1 MANLTSIISRVASL
15 IPFESK
21 LTSDYV
27 AENIKI
33 TWDGIPFEAYKDVF
47 INVSFD
53 TNGITTRQ
61 GIDGNVAYTGL
72 PSPLLTISLS
82 LEAKSPTNPF
92 LWQVANDQHN
102 TQTPYIGS
110 LIIKDVSS
118 GQMLT
123 GISTV
128 LQTPSSLSFG
138 KQHTDVERTWV
149 FKAAKAK
156 IGSDI
161 Y

>member
-1 MANLTSIISRVASL
+1 MANLTSVISRVASL

-27 AENIKI
+27 AENIRI
-33 TWDGIPFEAYKDVF
+33 TWDGIPFQAYKDIF
-47 INVSFD
+47 INVKFD
-53 TNGITTRQ
+53 TDGIITKK
-61 GIDGNVAYTGL
+61 GIDGNVCYTGM
-72 PSPLLTISLS
+72 PSPLLTISIS

-92 LWQVANDQHN
+92 LWKVADDQHN

-110 LIIKDVSS
+110 LVIKDVST

-128 LQTPSSLSFG
+128 LQTPSILSFG

-149 FKAAKAK
+149 FKAARAK
-156 IGSDI
+156 IGNDI